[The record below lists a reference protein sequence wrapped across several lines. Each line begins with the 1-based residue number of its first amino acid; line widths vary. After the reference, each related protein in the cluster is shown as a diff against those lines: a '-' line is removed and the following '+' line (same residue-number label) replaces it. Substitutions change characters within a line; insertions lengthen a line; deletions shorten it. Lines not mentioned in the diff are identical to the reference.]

1 MKRIFGLA
9 VFSIMFVAPLCQ
21 AQSSPATIAMVK
33 REIMPL
39 LAEQLAAANA
49 HDTDHFLATY
59 VHSPALVFAFNGTVI
74 NGYDAVR
81 AQQLVWWN
89 NGKADGTYSYVG
101 EPEFTVLGPTA
112 AVMTEKIQSQRTL
125 ASGAK
130 STGEVANT
138 IVWQKLSD
146 GWKVVQVHE
155 STAPAAH

>member
-1 MKRIFGLA
+1 MKRIFGVAMLWT
-9 VFSIMFVAPLCQ
+9 MFVAPLCQ
-21 AQSSPATIAMVK
+21 AQSSPATTATVK

-39 LAEQLAAANA
+39 LADQLTAANA
-49 HDTDHFLATY
+49 HDTDRFLSTY
-59 VHSPALVFAFNGTVI
+59 VHSSALVFAFNGTII

-89 NGKADGTYSYVG
+89 NGKSEVAYSYVG
-101 EPEFTVLGPTA
+101 EPEFTVLGRTA
-112 AVMTEKIQSQRTL
+112 AVMTERIQSQRTL
-125 ASGAK
+125 PSGAK
-130 STGEVANT
+130 STGEAANT